1 VHIHHWQ
8 AQSIIPNVW
17 TRYTVPSMMYK
28 NKRENNST
36 DISYLT
42 LGMWTSI
49 WYIDIRLYWQFL
61 HVKSIHGAF
70 AEICQKD
77 GRCRNKR
84 KWSHFSLNSSKPKFK
99 KMFTPRLK
107 NLQFYYRSERHST
120 QSETR
125 LLPNN
130 AKRKSEHVESKLL
143 TQYYQLKPA
152 CCVHQHTEEQ
162 RSGTNTVQR
171 ITEVN

>member
-1 VHIHHWQ
+1 MLSPYTGHLLKSVKRMAGAETKENGHI
-8 AQSIIPNVW
+8 
-17 TRYTVPSMMYK
+17 
-28 NKRENNST
+28 
-36 DISYLT
+36 
-42 LGMWTSI
+42 
-49 WYIDIRLYWQFL
+49 
-61 HVKSIHGAF
+61 
-70 AEICQKD
+70 
-77 GRCRNKR
+77 
-84 KWSHFSLNSSKPKFK
+84 FSLNSSKPKFK

-130 AKRKSEHVESKLL
+130 AKRKTEHVESKLL

-152 CCVHQHTEEQ
+152 CCVHQNTEGQ
-162 RSGTNTVQR
+162 KSGTNTVQR